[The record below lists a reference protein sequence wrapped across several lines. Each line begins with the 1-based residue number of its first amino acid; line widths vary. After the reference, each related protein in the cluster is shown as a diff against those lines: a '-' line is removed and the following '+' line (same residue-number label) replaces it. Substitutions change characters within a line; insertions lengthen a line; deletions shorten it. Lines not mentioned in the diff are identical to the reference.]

1 MLNIKQFT
9 SDINSRGVLKNNK
22 YLATIYF
29 ENGHYL
35 SRRQNELRS
44 LQVRCDSATL
54 PGVQFA
60 SADGPPRLGYGPM
73 ERHPYNVMF
82 DELSLSFM
90 VDANSEVHK
99 TLYDWI
105 NCIVN
110 FKGRGASELFKSN
123 GPSSGSGGKE
133 NPWSAYEVGYRDN
146 YAATIVV
153 EVFKDSGSGTNL
165 NRSMTF
171 TAYNAFP
178 MGLPSTSVDWNS
190 SDLMRIKVPFAYTD
204 YEIKYDSSPDIPSDN
219 GTAAGEASNGKSE
232 TLALNTATRTTNVQN
247 A

>member
-1 MLNIKQFT
+1 MLNINQFT
-9 SDINSRGVLKNNK
+9 TDINTRGVLKNNK

-29 ENGHYL
+29 ESGHYL

-60 SADGPPRLGYGPM
+60 SADGPPRLGYGPV

-82 DELSLSFM
+82 DELSLSFI
-90 VDANSEVHK
+90 VDANSDVHK
-99 TLYDWI
+99 TLYDWM

-110 FKGRGASELFKSN
+110 FKGKGASDLFNAN
-123 GPSSGSGGKE
+123 GPSSGSSSSK
-133 NPWSAYEVGYRDN
+133 PWAAYEVGYRDN
-146 YAATIVV
+146 YAAKIVV
-153 EVFKDSGSGTNL
+153 EVFKDSGSGTKL

-178 MGLPSTSVDWNS
+178 MGFPSTSVDWNS
-190 SDLMRIKVPFAYTD
+190 SDLMRLKIPFAYTD
-204 YEIKYDSSPDIPSDN
+204 YEIKYDSSPEFSSDR
-219 GTAAGEASNGKSE
+219 GTAAGEASNARSE
-232 TLALNTATRTTNVQN
+232 TLALNTSITNNVGR